1 MMAPCYDMLLPCA
14 VLFLALRLCT
24 VVQARKEVTLSN
36 VDLPKD
42 TVGNLLLTGEAS
54 VLNMNEKYYF
64 YFNDWGSCPGVNCCD
79 TPSGCASCCF
89 KGTNGSCVYT
99 DNHNIVVYET
109 TDFENWKFGGIAL
122 NVSNREPGIMFR
134 PHVVYNKKTERY
146 IMWYEDRHPGQAG
159 YAIAASKTPTGPFY
173 TILNSVKMHGKGR
186 SDGSGDFDIFVD
198 DDMKAYHVRDG
209 FVIEQLTD
217 DYLGGSGKVAT
228 FTTPEH
234 SEGPVFFKGFNGIYY
249 ILPGTVCCSCK
260 GGSSIYVYA
269 SKTSPLG
276 PYKYLGDIGRNS
288 STKEQSDIHNEYRFI
303 TRAQA
308 SAVFKVGSDQLIW
321 LGNQWVT
328 SQISGHPRNHDL
340 LYWHKLQFIEG
351 DADGKIAQVVYNDSV
366 SLFVN

>member
-1 MMAPCYDMLLPCA
+1 MYKKYIYLIEKKCLLSAAALLLIQDTAAAFTGRKPQQVESRSAVHSTMMAPCYDMLLPCA

-24 VVQARKEVTLSN
+24 VVQAARKEVTLSN

-159 YAIAASKTPTGPFY
+159 YAIAASKTPTDPF
-173 TILNSVKMHGKGR
+173 N
-186 SDGSGDFDIFVD
+186 DP
-198 DDMKAYHVRDG
+198 
-209 FVIEQLTD
+209 QL
-217 DYLGGSGKVAT
+217 
-228 FTTPEH
+228 
-234 SEGPVFFKGFNGIYY
+234 
-249 ILPGTVCCSCK
+249 CK
-260 GGSSIYVYA
+260 
-269 SKTSPLG
+269 
-276 PYKYLGDIGRNS
+276 
-288 STKEQSDIHNEYRFI
+288 
-303 TRAQA
+303 
-308 SAVFKVGSDQLIW
+308 
-321 LGNQWVT
+321 
-328 SQISGHPRNHDL
+328 
-340 LYWHKLQFIEG
+340 
-351 DADGKIAQVVYNDSV
+351 DAWQR
-366 SLFVN
+366 